1 MANSKYEYVKTF
13 EKSDN
18 LLPLTY
24 IVVRI
29 DGRGFHKLSS
39 KYGFEKP
46 NDRRAL
52 DLMNAAATGVLKEL
66 PDICFAYG
74 ISDEF
79 SFVFDKTCT
88 LFDRRESK
96 IVTTIVSSFTSYY
109 THLWSLYFSTKPL
122 SPPLPSFDGR
132 AVLYP
137 AERPLRDYICWRQV
151 DCHINNLYNTTF
163 WALVAKGG
171 IPKTQAEDKLKGTV
185 AADKNEI
192 LFKNYGINYNEEP
205 EIFKKGSFVYRSF
218 DVLDTPSTRDVSD
231 ECGPVLSSPASR
243 IQQEKEKRKGDKMSI
258 LVDHLDLIK
267 DDFWHRRP
275 WLLSGRPR

>member
-1 MANSKYEYVKTF
+1 MANSKYEYVKTY
-13 EKSDN
+13 EKSDI

-29 DGRGFHKLSS
+29 DGRGFHKFSS
-39 KYGFEKP
+39 KYGFKKP

-66 PDICFAYG
+66 SDICFAYG
-74 ISDEF
+74 FSDEF
-79 SFVFDKTCT
+79 S
-88 LFDRRESK
+88 K
-96 IVTTIVSSFTSYY
+96 ILTTVVSSFTSYY
-109 THLWSLYFSTKPL
+109 TYLWSLYFSTKPL
-122 SPPLPSFDGR
+122 TPPLPSFDGR

-163 WALVAKGG
+163 WALVSKGG
-171 IPKTQAEDKLKGTV
+171 LTPTRAEEELKGTV

-192 LFKNYGINYNEEP
+192 LFTKYGINYNEEP
-205 EIFKKGSFVYRSF
+205 EIFRKGSFVYRDF
-218 DVLDTPSTRDVSD
+218 DVLDTPSKRDGLD
-231 ECGPVLSSPASR
+231 ECRPVLSGPASKT
-243 IQQEKEKRKGDKMSI
+243 QQERERRKGAKTII
-258 LVDHLDLIK
+258 LVEHLDLIK

-275 WLLSGRPR
+275 WLLSGRPGSIITTLSA